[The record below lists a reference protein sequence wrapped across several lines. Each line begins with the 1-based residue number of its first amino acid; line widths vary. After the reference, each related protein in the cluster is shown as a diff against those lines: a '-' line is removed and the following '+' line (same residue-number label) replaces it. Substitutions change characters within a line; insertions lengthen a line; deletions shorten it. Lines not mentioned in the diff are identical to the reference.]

1 MRVSIC
7 LAALLIGMGP
17 AVAKECRMPDLP
29 PGARVPI
36 PPECKDAV
44 RVKDSSP
51 TQGGLKADTGF
62 IDLGG
67 GTKVRIGGGIRA
79 EYGFRP

>member
-1 MRVSIC
+1 MKV
-7 LAALLIGMGP
+7 LIGLAVLLMGMGS

-29 PGARVPI
+29 ADVRVAI

-44 RVKDSSP
+44 RVEDSGSA
-51 TQGGLKADTGF
+51 QGELKADRGF

-67 GTKVRIGGGIRA
+67 GTKVRIGGRVRA
-79 EYGFRP
+79 EYGFRR

>member
-7 LAALLIGMGP
+7 LAVLLMGTGP

-29 PGARVPI
+29 ADVRVAI

-44 RVKDSSP
+44 RVGDSGSA
-51 TQGGLKADTGF
+51 QWELKADRGF

-67 GTKVRIGGGIRA
+67 GTKVRIGGRVRA
-79 EYGFRP
+79 EYGFRR